1 MVSGIY
7 ELNFNGQ
14 AYYIGQAQDIAA
26 RWKQHADKFR
36 KGTAAQK
43 MQAAY
48 NKYGLPDFRVVIHC
62 HKDYLDIME
71 TYYINILNKY
81 ESCLNTSIPKL
92 DTSIDYARVI
102 ANPNLISYS
111 AMEMMNHAIVLNQD
125 NDTLREQQSYEYAKA
140 VLAEGKDKNEQ
151 LVKDYSER
159 LARAQ
164 DTLNRLNRRGLL
176 QRIFNYD

>member
-1 MVSGIY
+1 MISGIY
-7 ELNFNGQ
+7 QLVFNNKSV
-14 AYYIGQAQDIAA
+14 YIGQAQDVPA
-26 RWKQHADKFR
+26 RWRQHVDKFKR
-36 KGTAAQK
+36 GTAAQK

-48 NKYGLPDFRVVIHC
+48 DNYGMPEFFLILEC

-71 TYYINILNKY
+71 AYYININKQY
-81 ESCLNTSIPKL
+81 NGCLNTSVPKF
-92 DTSIDYARVI
+92 D
-102 ANPNLISYS
+102 ANINYERLINHNLLKHSSVDMINEAVRLTQQNS
-111 AMEMMNHAIVLNQD
+111 ELK
-125 NDTLREQQSYEYAKA
+125 EQQSYEYAKA